1 MPKLFSINFNADG
14 RADLIMTRKAQ
25 IILQLF
31 FIILVTWIA
40 FSPSLKNGFTNWDD
54 RELLLENDSVK
65 GLSAW
70 NLRSFFSGSYAGFGG
85 YTPLVFLSYALEYHF
100 FQLDPRIFHF
110 DNLLLHILNTVL
122 IYFLIFLIS
131 RNIRLSF
138 ITSLL
143 FGIHPLH
150 VESVAW
156 IQGRKDLLFSLFFL
170 AALISYLL
178 FLRNKDK
185 KKTYYVLSLL
195 FFTCSLFS
203 KVAAVAFPF
212 VILLLESYSGQK
224 LDRSALRRSVPF
236 FALAIVF
243 LFLAF
248 ITLRPGSSGI
258 PSPKGHLTYLQNLSL
273 FFYAFVFY
281 ISKTLLPIRLMA
293 RYSADIGQYP
303 LDLVLN
309 IAIFAVA
316 CALIYSVHRRKTEIV
331 SFGAAFFVLTLMPT
345 LPFHFAG
352 QPYADRYMYLPLAGI
367 LFIFSAFFFDILPNK
382 WPTRHFL
389 KYGLGVLLGLA
400 ILLLGAKTWA
410 LGRVWHDSI
419 SLWTHVLKIDP
430 QNAIAYLD
438 RGQAYIDAGE
448 MDKALADLNSL
459 EKLEPKNP
467 NIYNNRG
474 IIFFKRGEFE
484 KALNEFNRCLAVSPR
499 FQLGYLNRAI
509 LWGHFREF
517 EKSIR
522 DLTAAIGI
530 NKHSY
535 LAYYYRGIAYKEL
548 NLMDRALADFKAA
561 YKISPT
567 ETARREIE
575 SLSGRKN
582 P

>member
-1 MPKLFSINFNADG
+1 
-14 RADLIMTRKAQ
+14 MTKKTQ
-25 IILQLF
+25 IILQLCL
-31 FIILVTWIA
+31 IILVTGIA
-40 FSPSLKNGFTNWDD
+40 FYPALKNGFTNWDD

-65 GLSAW
+65 GLAAW
-70 NLRSFFSGSYAGFGG
+70 NLRSIFSGSYAGFGG
-85 YTPLVFLSYALEYHF
+85 YTPLVFMSYALEYHF
-100 FQLDPRIFHF
+100 FQLDPRIFHI
-110 DNLLLHILNTVL
+110 DNLLLHVLNTVL
-122 IYFLIFLIS
+122 IYFFIFLIS

-178 FLRNKDK
+178 FLRNRDK
-185 KKTYYVLSLL
+185 KKIYYALSLL

-203 KVAAVAFPF
+203 KVTAVALPF
-212 VILLLESYSGQK
+212 VILFLEAYPGRR
-224 LDRSALRRSVPF
+224 LDKGALRRSIPF
-236 FALAIVF
+236 FALAIAF

-281 ISKTLLPIRLMA
+281 ISKILLPVRLMA

-309 IAIFAVA
+309 GAIFAIA
-316 CALIYSVHRRKTEIV
+316 SALIYSVHRRRTEIV

-352 QPYADRYMYLPLAGI
+352 QPYADRYTYLPLAGI
-367 LFIFSAFFFDILPNK
+367 LFIFSAFFFEILPNK
-382 WPTRHFL
+382 WPTRRIL
-389 KYGLGVLLGLA
+389 KYGLGVFLGLA

-410 LGRVWHDSI
+410 LSRVWHDSI

-430 QNAIAYLD
+430 QNGIAYLD
-438 RGQAYIDAGE
+438 RGQAYIDAWE
-448 MDKALADLNSL
+448 PDKALADMDSL

-467 NIYNNRG
+467 NLYNNRG
-474 IIFFKRGEFE
+474 IIHFKRGEFE
-484 KALNEFNRCLAVSPR
+484 DALKEFNQCLAVGPR

-509 LWGHFREF
+509 LWGHFREY

-522 DLTAAIGI
+522 DLTATIEI
-530 NKHSY
+530 NRYFY
-535 LAYYYRGIAYKEL
+535 LAYYYRGLAYKEL
-548 NLMDRALADFKAA
+548 NFMDRALADFQAA

>member
-1 MPKLFSINFNADG
+1 
-14 RADLIMTRKAQ
+14 MTRKAQ
-25 IILQLF
+25 IILLLLI
-31 FIILVTWIA
+31 IILVTGIA

-54 RELLLENDSVK
+54 RELLLENDAVK

-70 NLRSFFSGSYAGFGG
+70 NLRSIFSGSYAGFGG

-100 FQLDPRIFHF
+100 FQLDPRIFHL

-122 IYFLIFLIS
+122 IYFFIFLIS
-131 RNIRLSF
+131 RNLRLSF

-178 FLRNKDK
+178 FLKHKDRK
-185 KKTYYVLSLL
+185 KIYYVLSLL
-195 FFTCSLFS
+195 FFAFSLLS
-203 KVAAVAFPF
+203 KVTAVALPF
-212 VILLLESYSGQK
+212 VILFLEAHPGRR
-224 LDRSALRRSVPF
+224 LDKGALRRSLPF

-281 ISKTLLPIRLMA
+281 ISKILLPIRLMA

-316 CALIYSVHRRKTEIV
+316 CTLIYSVYRRNKEVVMI
-331 SFGAAFFVLTLMPT
+331 GAAYFVLTLLPT

-352 QPYADRYMYLPLAGI
+352 QPYADRYTYLPLAGI

-382 WPTRHFL
+382 WPTRRIL
-389 KYGLGVLLGLA
+389 KYGLGVFLGLA
-400 ILLLGAKTWA
+400 VLFLSARTWA
-410 LGRVWHDSI
+410 LSRVWHDSI

-430 QNAIAYLD
+430 RNAIAYLD
-438 RGQAYIDAGE
+438 RGQAYIDAWE
-448 MDKALADLNSL
+448 PDKALADLDSL
-459 EKLEPKNP
+459 EKLEPNNP
-467 NIYNNRG
+467 NLYNNRG
-474 IIFFKRGEFE
+474 IIHFKRGEFE
-484 KALNEFNRCLAVSPR
+484 EALKEFNRCLAVGPR
-499 FQLGYLNRAI
+499 FQIGYLNRAI
-509 LWGHFREF
+509 LWGHFREY

-522 DLTAAIGI
+522 DLTAVLEI
-530 NKHSY
+530 NRYSY
-535 LAYYYRGIAYKEL
+535 LAYYYRGLAHKEL
-548 NLMDRALADFKAA
+548 NSMDRALADFQAA
-561 YKISPT
+561 FKISPT

-575 SLSGRKN
+575 SLSGRKA